1 MEIINKIN
9 HIVLEYIF
17 IPIALLFGLSVI
29 NHDIA
34 STNETDIVKVSVDKR
49 FDNIDKFL
57 DALIDHTKTK
67 TGVEQ

>member
-9 HIVLEYIF
+9 HIVLEFIF

-29 NHDIA
+29 NHEIA
-34 STNETDIVKVSVDKR
+34 SANETDIVKISVDKR
-49 FDNIDKFL
+49 FDNIDKIL

>member
-67 TGVEQ
+67 IGVEQ